1 MHGRGE
7 HHALVDAGG
16 SATPV
21 HFIGDVDDLL
31 APFGL
36 EGEIFS
42 VRFHVRL
49 RDIGFRG
56 RLFAFLLAFAL
67 VPSILLLMTWGAT
80 TNSLLPL
87 GGATAQW
94 DSVSASGHRAI
105 VAARSEVRRPGT
117 RTALDRLDAKL
128 QQSATMSS
136 QTVYIVRRLTFI
148 VGGAAGLG
156 LLLVVLLA
164 TRAA

>member
-1 MHGRGE
+1 MHRGGEDHPFLDSRGRAA
-7 HHALVDAGG
+7 ALHLV
-16 SATPV
+16 
-21 HFIGDVDDLL
+21 GDVDDLL

-87 GGATAQW
+87 VGATAQW

-105 VAARSEVRRPGT
+105 VAARSEVRR
-117 RTALDRLDAKL
+117 
-128 QQSATMSS
+128 
-136 QTVYIVRRLTFI
+136 
-148 VGGAAGLG
+148 
-156 LLLVVLLA
+156 
-164 TRAA
+164 